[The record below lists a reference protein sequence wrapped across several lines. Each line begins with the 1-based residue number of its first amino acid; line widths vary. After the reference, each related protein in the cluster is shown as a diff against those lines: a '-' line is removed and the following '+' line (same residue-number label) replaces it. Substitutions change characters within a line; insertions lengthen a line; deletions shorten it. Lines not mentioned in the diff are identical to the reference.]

1 MKISRH
7 EEKLVNSESLLYLM
21 YVTDRWRISVEI
33 NNKQFAQQS
42 EMLEVFYSQQTHRSI
57 MLQIVQIIS
66 LQFDVPLY
74 DEFYLV
80 MEEMWVSPLWV
91 HSDTRG

>member
-7 EEKLVNSESLLYLM
+7 EKNLVYSKTLFYVM

-80 MEEMWVSPLWV
+80 MEKMWVSPLWV

>member
-42 EMLEVFYSQQTHRSI
+42 EMLEVFYSQQTHSCV
-57 MLQIVQIIS
+57 MLKSV
-66 LQFDVPLY
+66 
-74 DEFYLV
+74 
-80 MEEMWVSPLWV
+80 
-91 HSDTRG
+91 